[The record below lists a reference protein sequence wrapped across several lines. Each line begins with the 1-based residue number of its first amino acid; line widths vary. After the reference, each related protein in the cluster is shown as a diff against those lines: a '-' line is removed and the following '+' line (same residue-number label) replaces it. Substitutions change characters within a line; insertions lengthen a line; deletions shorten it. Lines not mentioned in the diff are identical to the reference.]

1 MKYPTRYFAC
11 ATAGFLTVFAV
22 PAMSANVPD
31 NAITACM
38 MAVNSNYGGN
48 VNNLDVV
55 SSEFS
60 QANSEVVLNAD
71 GERWRCLVSND
82 GEVQDLSVLKKH
94 SAVGYGGTSSSAG
107 GYAFSGRTSGQCKL
121 KNVKA
126 DKELYKGGCSIKE
139 TISGSSAVYE
149 ITMGSAESF
158 LFATSDGRTWMHG
171 PERVQFED
179 AGNTGTFRWS
189 DFKLKVE
196 TK

>member
-11 ATAGFLTVFAV
+11 ATAGLLTAFAT

-31 NAITACM
+31 NAISACM
-38 MAVNSNYGGN
+38 AAVNSNYGGN

-94 SAVGYGGTSSSAG
+94 SAVGYGGPSGSPG
-107 GYAFSGRTSGQCKL
+107 GYAFSGRTSGHCKL

-126 DKELYKGGCSIKE
+126 DKELYKGKCSIKE
-139 TISGSSAVYE
+139 TISSSSTVYE

-158 LFATSDGRTWMHG
+158 LFATSDGRTWMSG